1 MDGHEHL
8 HGSGPGGA
16 AGFGGPRGFG
26 GPGGHPDPIDLQ
38 GVDPTSAGVLTAF
51 RRQLHLNRQLFMRL
65 AAGKG
70 GHPGRTVVLG
80 MLKGHDGIAQRDLAD
95 KLHLARPTI
104 TIMLQKMEHE
114 GLIERWDDPDDQR
127 LTRIRLTD
135 AGRAQATDLG
145 DAYKEG
151 IDATIGTLTEAERLE
166 LTRLLEL
173 LNERTAS
180 ALKELDA

>member
-1 MDGHEHL
+1 
-8 HGSGPGGA
+8 
-16 AGFGGPRGFG
+16 
-26 GPGGHPDPIDLQ
+26 
-38 GVDPTSAGVLTAF
+38 VDPSSAGVLAAF
-51 RRQLHLNRQLFMRL
+51 RRQMHLNRQLFMRL
-65 AAGKG
+65 AAEKG

-80 MLKGHDGIAQRDLAD
+80 MLSGHDGIAQRDLAE

-104 TIMLQKMEHE
+104 TIMLQKMEHD

-151 IDATIGTLTEAERLE
+151 IDATIGTLSEADRLE